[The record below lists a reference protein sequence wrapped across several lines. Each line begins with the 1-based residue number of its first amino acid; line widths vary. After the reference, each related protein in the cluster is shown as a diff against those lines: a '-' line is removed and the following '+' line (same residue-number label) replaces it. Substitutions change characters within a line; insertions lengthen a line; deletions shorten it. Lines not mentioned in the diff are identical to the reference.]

1 MSHSWGQF
9 LFLVSDG
16 LSGSSW
22 ISVTVTVSR
31 WAQRLGFGFQGKL
44 NFTRSSHSREPGV
57 CPRGSG
63 GRGLV
68 VSPEDSVCEGRGAA
82 AGFGSA
88 LRSEH
93 AGLVP
98 GDPGR
103 RGAGEAVGQPPP
115 APSARAAPSP
125 LLPEENASGPWE
137 RGRLALSRAC
147 WVQAS
152 SPGPQPDRVALLG
165 ARPGV
170 TAQGSGVV
178 NAGGAPEPPHP
189 PAPASQAG
197 SSLSCFPGKV
207 PVFAPHRPC

>member
-31 WAQRLGFGFQGKL
+31 WAQRLGFGFQDKL
-44 NFTRSSHSREPGV
+44 NFTRSSHSHEPGV

-68 VSPEDSVCEGRGAA
+68 VSPEDSVCEGWGAA

-103 RGAGEAVGQPPP
+103 RGAGEAVGQHPPP
-115 APSARAAPSP
+115 HQLT
-125 LLPEENASGPWE
+125 LLLRHFFQKKTRRGP
-137 RGRLALSRAC
+137 G
-147 WVQAS
+147 
-152 SPGPQPDRVALLG
+152 
-165 ARPGV
+165 
-170 TAQGSGVV
+170 
-178 NAGGAPEPPHP
+178 NAGGLLCHGRAGCRP
-189 PAPASQAG
+189 PARGP
-197 SSLSCFPGKV
+197 SLTVWPSWAPG
-207 PVFAPHRPC
+207 RG

>member
-44 NFTRSSHSREPGV
+44 NFTRSSHSHEPGV

-68 VSPEDSVCEGRGAA
+68 VSPEDSVCEGWGAA

-88 LRSEH
+88 LRFEH

-103 RGAGEAVGQPPP
+103 RGAGEAVGQPPRP
-115 APSARAAPSP
+115 ISSRCSFATSSRRKRVGALGTRAACFVT
-125 LLPEENASGPWE
+125 G
-137 RGRLALSRAC
+137 
-147 WVQAS
+147 V
-152 SPGPQPDRVALLG
+152 LG
-165 ARPGV
+165 AGLQP
-170 TAQGSGVV
+170 
-178 NAGGAPEPPHP
+178 GAP
-189 PAPASQAG
+189 A
-197 SSLSCFPGKV
+197 
-207 PVFAPHRPC
+207 

>member
-44 NFTRSSHSREPGV
+44 NFTRSSHSHEPGV

-68 VSPEDSVCEGRGAA
+68 VSPEDSVCEGWGAA
-82 AGFGSA
+82 AGFGAPSGPSTRVWCPA
-88 LRSEH
+88 TQGGE
-93 AGLVP
+93 G
-98 GDPGR
+98 PGR
-103 RGAGEAVGQPPP
+103 LSVSPP

-137 RGRLALSRAC
+137 RGRLALSQAC

-178 NAGGAPEPPHP
+178 NAGGAPEPP
-189 PAPASQAG
+189 PAPRPSVSGRLLAV
-197 SSLSCFPGKV
+197 LFPW
-207 PVFAPHRPC
+207 